1 VGVVPPPCGHIEGE
15 REVDSMQGGGCALVE
30 RAGKAALGMRRK
42 RQSGRASTG
51 LWVWVRIGQ

>member
-1 VGVVPPPCGHIEGE
+1 MVPPPCGHIEGE